1 MRASQASV
9 EVGYEPTVFAVYETG
24 LLETEKNQQVNV
36 RRFRLHTRYWP
47 KIRIIQLIKYLEAAI
62 RMIKAGWDLHPDLIH
77 ANDIM
82 GLPIGYVIALTTKA
96 RLVYDS
102 HELWSDASMNQ
113 LLPNWILN
121 ISLMAERILA
131 QKADAVIAVSDGIA
145 DEMKK
150 NLKIER
156 PLVVR
161 NIPNAK
167 VLNDNKITET
177 PLRRALGISAEIPII
192 LYEGALLPGRGLLTL
207 IEAMAQVSHPSAL
220 LVMLGDGP
228 LLINLHDQAESL
240 GIKDKVYF
248 HPAVPQTYLYQWTQD
263 ATLGVSPI
271 ESLCLSYNLCL
282 PNKLFE
288 YIQAE
293 LPVLVTDL
301 PEMKRLV
308 NHYGLGEVFPD
319 GDASTLAKKIDL
331 MLMDA
336 SLIDRYRN
344 AAKNAAR
351 ELNWD
356 IEKKQLFMAY
366 DRG

>member
-1 MRASQASV
+1 
-9 EVGYEPTVFAVYETG
+9 
-24 LLETEKNQQVNV
+24 
-36 RRFRLHTRYWP
+36 
-47 KIRIIQLIKYLEAAI
+47 
-62 RMIKAGWDLHPDLIH
+62 
-77 ANDIM
+77 
-82 GLPIGYVIALTTKA
+82 
-96 RLVYDS
+96 
-102 HELWSDASMNQ
+102 
-113 LLPNWILN
+113 
-121 ISLMAERILA
+121 
-131 QKADAVIAVSDGIA
+131 
-145 DEMKK
+145 
-150 NLKIER
+150 
-156 PLVVR
+156 
-161 NIPNAK
+161 
-167 VLNDNKITET
+167 
-177 PLRRALGISAEIPII
+177 
-192 LYEGALLPGRGLLTL
+192 
-207 IEAMAQVSHPSAL
+207 MAQVSHPSAL